1 METGIKLYMRNKKIT
16 SSPILNIEVTL
27 LFRHDKMD
35 KGEKEVS
42 VIQQGQQRIPKAEQ
56 CFHCFNTSSA
66 SPLKDPNDK
75 DTEGFF
81 LFAVCFPSNKYTSC
95 TVRIPSFSLF
105 FFLR

>member
-1 METGIKLYMRNKKIT
+1 M
-16 SSPILNIEVTL
+16 TL
-27 LFRHDKMD
+27 LFRDDKMD

-42 VIQQGQQRIPKAEQ
+42 VIQQGQQRILKAEQ

-66 SPLKDPNDK
+66 SLLKDPNDK
-75 DTEGFF
+75 DTEAFF

-95 TVRIPSFSLF
+95 TVRYHPFILFSP